1 VRHLLPHLWPTILV
15 NATLGMGTALLTES
29 ALSFLGLGIQPPTA
43 SWGNMLSGAQSSLF
57 TAPWLAV
64 YPGAMILLSVVT
76 INLLGDALRDLLHPA
91 D

>member
-1 VRHLLPHLWPTILV
+1 
-15 NATLGMGTALLTES
+15 
-29 ALSFLGLGIQPPTA
+29 
-43 SWGNMLSGAQSSLF
+43 MLSGAQSSLF